1 MKNLKLIMHIAKFV
15 TYIFL
20 AVLLAISFIMYANNK
35 ETLVTEYYLQLWTLF
50 ILLDIWYHGI
60 DSKTDSTDDK

>member
-1 MKNLKLIMHIAKFV
+1 MHIAKFV